1 MQGIVYIVRN
11 PLEDINIYK
20 VGCTS
25 GDAEN
30 RIRTGQTWNSENLE
44 IIREFEV
51 EDCFAA
57 EAAAHQALFNYRIRE
72 DREIFKCD
80 VDILIGLVKD
90 SISPWL
96 SSGFNQPF
104 NNDWLID
111 LIKEYHF
118 CDQVNCGLCENKRKE
133 FINELLIRATTNPVG
148 LAPDDRVIHNQYT
161 SFLIRNMQ
169 IGKTIEEALKKINPE
184 KLLELNYW
192 QEALNCLFS
201 LDADKGFLS
210 FRSDYPED
218 EMHERMRT
226 RNFRYNEP
234 LLIKVNGFNIN
245 QVIHYWSENF
255 LSQYPDLL
263 SYCIKVVKKK
273 RENRDFGF
281 VKGAIVAV
289 SNAALNYFE
298 NLEQNNKW
306 VDDDEY
312 RLEED
317 YFKSLSF
324 MKEIGSYLVEP
335 YFPGLIADGEATDKH
350 LEIKKKLN
358 SLFLKRADFERKEK
372 EETEKILR
380 EVKIDEKAAD
390 LSIPKEWAA
399 ILIEG
404 GDDSGSLAYN
414 YFFKKNINETISTTI
429 YDASQLKKYKIENVK
444 GFKSFN
450 VLKYQNTN
458 TLSRRY
464 YIKNLDV
471 ILYARDK
478 VCTLDEALSLIYIE
492 KDKEFNL
499 SQKKIQQERGKIKI
513 EKELIATQRKD
524 LLKKLWGIDSENA
537 KKICENSLTV
547 KKAISY
553 VNPNFYDDKKI
564 LLKQRESI
572 KILKHKSRSLKK
584 LKKALRQSFG
594 ERGLGFLDLRI
605 SIDRK
610 YRVLHIIRNNE
621 EKIAT
626 LTHID
631 GYKLWLFDQF
641 PFKENRRYDNVDD
654 LILNCL
660 NFKQDESVQNSPN
673 TVEKRPIVENNS
685 SSFRIN
691 FKTIFWV
698 GAILF
703 ASSLLLN

>member
-25 GDAEN
+25 SDAEN

-57 EAAAHQALFNYRIRE
+57 ETAAHQALFNYRIRE

-148 LAPDDRVIHNQYT
+148 LAPDERVIHNQYT

-245 QVIHYWSENF
+245 QVIHYWSESI
-255 LSQYPDLL
+255 LLQHPDLL
-263 SYCIKVVKKK
+263 KYCIKISNKKILDYDY
-273 RENRDFGF
+273 DFGF
-281 VKGAIVAV
+281 VKGAIVAA

-298 NLEQNNKW
+298 NLERNNEW
-306 VDDDEY
+306 AIDDEH
-312 RLEED
+312 RLSKD

-324 MKEIGSYLVEP
+324 MKDIGSYLVET
-335 YFPGLIADGEATDKH
+335 FPGMFPDEVTDKH
-350 LEIKKKLN
+350 LNIKKKLN
-358 SLFLKRADFERKEK
+358 SLFLKRADFERREK
-372 EETEKILR
+372 EETKEMWR
-380 EVKIDEKAAD
+380 EIYIDEKAAD

-399 ILIEG
+399 ILF
-404 GDDSGSLAYN
+404 DSGDNSSTIADSYYLN
-414 YFFKKNINETISTTI
+414 YKNKRLQKRFSRMHHINNINII
-429 YDASQLKKYKIENVK
+429 I
-444 GFKSFN
+444 
-450 VLKYQNTN
+450 
-458 TLSRRY
+458 
-464 YIKNLDV
+464 
-471 ILYARDK
+471 YARDNDCELNQAIWHFYINNDK
-478 VCTLDEALSLIYIE
+478 QYIIDE
-492 KDKEFNL
+492 K
-499 SQKKIQQERGKIKI
+499 RRKIKK
-513 EKELIATQRKD
+513 EKKLKEKKLRKKESFVEYNSRID
-524 LLKKLWGIDSENA
+524 LLQKLWNISSKNARRIDKIRLTIKRAIEYKEPIIHN
-537 KKICENSLTV
+537 KKN
-547 KKAISY
+547 KKKS
-553 VNPNFYDDKKI
+553 
-564 LLKQRESI
+564 LLKQREQLDI
-572 KILKHKSRSLKK
+572 QHKNYLLNK
-584 LKKALRQSFG
+584 LKSLVEKSFRERKLDALDFK
-594 ERGLGFLDLRI
+594 I
-605 SIDRK
+605 SIDKK
-610 YRVLHIIRNNE
+610 YSVLHIIRNNV

-626 LTHID
+626 LTNVD

-654 LILNCL
+654 LIQNCL
-660 NFKQDESVQNSPN
+660 NFKQDESREISPN
-673 TVEKRPIVENNS
+673 IVEKRPVVENNS
-685 SSFRIN
+685 AGFRMN
-691 FKTIFWV
+691 FKTILCV
-698 GAILF
+698 GALLF

>member
-11 PLEDINIYK
+11 PLEDEGVYK

-25 GDAEN
+25 SGDALN
-30 RIRTGQTWNSENLE
+30 RTRTGQTWNSENLE

-57 EAAAHQALFNYRIRE
+57 EAAAHRALFNHRIRE

-80 VDILIGLVKD
+80 LDILIGLVKD
-90 SISPWL
+90 SIMPWL
-96 SSGFNQPF
+96 SDDHDQIF
-104 NNDWLID
+104 NNDWLTD
-111 LIKEYHF
+111 LLKEYDLGHIQ
-118 CDQVNCGLCENKRKE
+118 DCGLCHNKFKE

-148 LAPDDRVIHNQYT
+148 LAPDERVIHNQYT
-161 SFLIRNMQ
+161 SILIKNMQ

-192 QEALNCLFS
+192 QEALDCLFS

-210 FRSDYPED
+210 FRSDFPED

-226 RNFRYNEP
+226 RNLRINP
-234 LLIKVNGFNIN
+234 HLLIKINGFNIN
-245 QVIHYWSENF
+245 QVIHYWGEN
-255 LSQYPDLL
+255 LLPQHPDLL
-263 SYCIKVVKKK
+263 SYCTKVVNKK
-273 RENRDFGF
+273 RENKDFGF
-281 VKGAIVAV
+281 VEGAIVAA

-298 NLEQNNKW
+298 NLERNNEW
-306 VDDDEY
+306 EIDDEY
-312 RLEED
+312 LLEKD

-324 MKEIGSYLVEP
+324 MKDIGSCLVET
-335 YFPGLIADGEATDKH
+335 FPGMFPNEVTDKH
-350 LEIKKKLN
+350 LNIKKKLN
-358 SLFLKRADFERKEK
+358 SLFLKRADFERREK
-372 EETEKILR
+372 EETEEMWR
-380 EVKIDEKAAD
+380 EIYIDEKAAD

-399 ILIEG
+399 ILIDG
-404 GDDSGSLAYN
+404 GDDSGSLANN
-414 YFFKKNINETISTTI
+414 YFFKKNRNETISTSI
-429 YDASQLKKYKIENVK
+429 NDASQLKKYKIDNVK

-478 VCTLDEALSLIYIE
+478 VCTLDEVLSLIYIE

-499 SQKKIQQERGKIKI
+499 SQKKIQQERRKIII

-524 LLKKLWGIDSENA
+524 LLKKLWDIDSENA
-537 KKICENSLTV
+537 KKICESSLTV

-553 VNPNFYDDKKI
+553 VNPNFNDDKKI

-584 LKKALRQSFG
+584 LKKALRQSFQKR
-594 ERGLGFLDLRI
+594 ELGLLNLRI

-610 YRVLHIIRNNE
+610 YRALHIIRNNE

-631 GYKLWLFDQF
+631 GYKLWFFDQF
-641 PFKENRRYDNVDD
+641 PFKENRRYDNIDD
-654 LILNCL
+654 LIQNCL
-660 NFKQDESVQNSPN
+660 NFKQDESMQKSPD
-673 TVEKRPIVENNS
+673 TPEKKTIVEKNPI
-685 SSFRIN
+685 SFRIN
-691 FKTIFWV
+691 FKNFYWI
-698 GAILF
+698 GALLF
-703 ASSLLLN
+703 VSSLLLN

>member
-11 PLEDINIYK
+11 PLEDEGVYK

-25 GDAEN
+25 SGDALN
-30 RIRTGQTWNSENLE
+30 RTRTGQTWNSENLE

-57 EAAAHQALFNYRIRE
+57 EAAAHRALFNHRIRE

-80 VDILIGLVKD
+80 LDILIGLVKD
-90 SISPWL
+90 SIMPWL
-96 SSGFNQPF
+96 SDDHDQIF
-104 NNDWLID
+104 NNDWLTD
-111 LIKEYHF
+111 LLKEYDLGHIQ
-118 CDQVNCGLCENKRKE
+118 DCGLCHNKFKE

-148 LAPDDRVIHNQYT
+148 LAPDERVIHNQYT
-161 SFLIRNMQ
+161 SILIKNMQ

-192 QEALNCLFS
+192 QEALDCLFS

-210 FRSDYPED
+210 FRSDFPED

-226 RNFRYNEP
+226 RNLRINP
-234 LLIKVNGFNIN
+234 HLLIKINGFNIN
-245 QVIHYWSENF
+245 QVIHYWGEN
-255 LSQYPDLL
+255 LLPQHPDLL
-263 SYCIKVVKKK
+263 SYCTKVVNKK
-273 RENRDFGF
+273 RENKDFGF
-281 VKGAIVAV
+281 VEGAIVAA

-298 NLEQNNKW
+298 NLERNNEW
-306 VDDDEY
+306 EIDDEY
-312 RLEED
+312 LLEKD

-324 MKEIGSYLVEP
+324 MKDIGSCLVET
-335 YFPGLIADGEATDKH
+335 FPGMFPNEVTDKH
-350 LEIKKKLN
+350 LNIKKKLN
-358 SLFLKRADFERKEK
+358 SLFLKRADFERREK
-372 EETEKILR
+372 EETEEMWR
-380 EVKIDEKAAD
+380 EIYIDEKAAD

-399 ILIEG
+399 ILIDG
-404 GDDSGSLAYN
+404 GDDSGSLANN
-414 YFFKKNINETISTTI
+414 YFFKKNRNETISTSI
-429 YDASQLKKYKIENVK
+429 NDASQLKKYKIDNVK

-478 VCTLDEALSLIYIE
+478 VCTLDEVLSLIYIE

-499 SQKKIQQERGKIKI
+499 SQKKIQQERRKIII

-524 LLKKLWGIDSENA
+524 LLKKLWDIDSENA
-537 KKICENSLTV
+537 KKICESSLTV

-553 VNPNFYDDKKI
+553 VSPNFNDDKKI

-584 LKKALRQSFG
+584 LKKALRQSFQKR
-594 ERGLGFLDLRI
+594 ELGLLNLRI

-610 YRVLHIIRNNE
+610 YRALHIIRNNE

-631 GYKLWLFDQF
+631 GYKLWFFDQF
-641 PFKENRRYDNVDD
+641 PFKENRRYDNIDD
-654 LILNCL
+654 LIQNCL
-660 NFKQDESVQNSPN
+660 NFKQDESMQKSPD
-673 TVEKRPIVENNS
+673 TPEKKTIVEKNPI
-685 SSFRIN
+685 SFRIN
-691 FKTIFWV
+691 FKNFYWI
-698 GAILF
+698 GALLF
-703 ASSLLLN
+703 VSSLLLN